1 MGDGSGGD
9 WPLRYLMVLGVPHG
23 PWHVKCR
30 GTYKEPQNHTF
41 SFGVTLCRRLFYL
54 FSYFVF
60 FQNMVVGFVSSL
72 LRIICSVL
80 LGLVLFF
87 RLDRVV
93 LMKGFEALD
102 QGRPLC

>member
-1 MGDGSGGD
+1 MSNAGQD
-9 WPLRYLMVLGVPHG
+9 PKYLI
-23 PWHVKCR
+23 
-30 GTYKEPQNHTF
+30 F
-41 SFGVTLCRRLFYL
+41 SFGVALCRRLFYL

-60 FQNMVVGFVSSL
+60 FQNVVIGLVFSF
-72 LRIICSVL
+72 LRIIYSMV

-102 QGRPLC
+102 QGRPPVLKS

>member
-1 MGDGSGGD
+1 MAPKIS
-9 WPLRYLMVLGVPHG
+9 HG
-23 PWHVKCR
+23 PWGAKMQGHPKS
-30 GTYKEPQNHTF
+30 HTF
-41 SFGVTLCRRLFYL
+41 SFGVALCRRLFYF

-60 FQNMVVGFVSSL
+60 FQNVVIGLVSSL
-72 LRIICSVL
+72 LRIIYSMV

>member
-1 MGDGSGGD
+1 MGPHAKTPGND
-9 WPLRYLMVLGVPHG
+9 PKYLI
-23 PWHVKCR
+23 
-30 GTYKEPQNHTF
+30 F

-60 FQNMVVGFVSSL
+60 FQNVVVGFVSSL
-72 LRIICSVL
+72 LRIIFSVL

-87 RLDRVV
+87 RLERVV

-102 QGRPLC
+102 QGKAPVLKL

>member
-1 MGDGSGGD
+1 MAHARTPGRD
-9 WPLRYLMVLGVPHG
+9 PKYLI
-23 PWHVKCR
+23 
-30 GTYKEPQNHTF
+30 F
-41 SFGVTLCRRLFYL
+41 SFGVALCRRLFYL

-72 LRIICSVL
+72 LRITISVL

-102 QGRPLC
+102 QGKAPVFKL